1 MFSTKIIK
9 IPLFVLI
16 LLLSSTLIFL
26 ASCSVTSTGE
36 FEESAQSAEDEE
48 ETIEK
53 VDDDTTEEEMI
64 EEDVE
69 PTDSKLLEDF
79 TDLKGTKEIT
89 INMKNISFEM
99 PKIII
104 DAGTTVTWINQDNVG
119 HTVNSDPHPGHDNHP
134 ELNSDLLSN
143 GDTFSFTFDEP
154 GLYTY
159 HCNPHY
165 PRMKGSVLVE

>member
-1 MFSTKIIK
+1 MFLKKIIK

-16 LLLSSTLIFL
+16 LLLSSALIFL
-26 ASCSVTSTGE
+26 ASCRVTAAGE
-36 FEESAQSAEDEE
+36 FEENVQSVEDKEE
-48 ETIEK
+48 AIEK
-53 VDDDTTEEEMI
+53 VDDTTEEEMI
-64 EEDVE
+64 EEDAE
-69 PTDSKLLEDF
+69 PIDSKLLEDF
-79 TDLKGTKEIT
+79 TDLKDTKEVT
-89 INMKNISFEM
+89 INMIDISFDM

-143 GDTFSFTFDEP
+143 GDTFSFTFDKP

-159 HCNPHY
+159 HCTPHY
-165 PRMKGSVLVE
+165 QRMKGSVLVE